1 MPAARSLR
9 LPARTPVRLDARAD
23 RLDIRDRGFTPAV
36 LHLPP
41 QYPDD
46 AWFAGRLPAYVKAG
60 MVLDQ
65 GSDGAC
71 TGFGL
76 AAVINYLTWQRDA
89 EHRQVSPR
97 MIYHLAQFYDE
108 WPGEDYSGSSCR
120 GALKGWHKHGVCR
133 RSLWPYTVRKDG
145 SVPAFET
152 PHAGWA
158 EDALQHTLGVY
169 YRIEKSDITAMQA
182 AIAQTGAIYV
192 SATIHAGWNQV
203 RNLKQSFTTLSQ
215 LPRIPAHSLHTGG
228 HAFALTGYTEDGFVV
243 QNSWGT
249 DWGQQGFAVL
259 DYDDWLS
266 HGSDAWTVAI
276 GVPARTGVPPADG
289 NRQPAAHTA
298 VAIDAGLPALP
309 AYRYT
314 PAARTMQRGQHAL
327 SPLTTDQAYNLSVVM
342 DSGTR
347 GIQRLVA
354 FASAADSIAHVVQAA
369 QDWHRTQGLRSR
381 LQLAIYAMSGLAGE
395 EQQAQQIAALAPWFL
410 ANQIYPVFLNWNN
423 GMDTLPERL
432 QQMAGTGT
440 GAGAGIGT
448 GTAAHLSAQEQAASD
463 RRLEAG
469 ADAAGLKASW
479 TQCRHQAQQAT
490 AADDPPR
497 ALHVLIRAL
506 QTLSD
511 AASPANRPQLHLIG
525 HSAGALL
532 CGQLLNGLRDMP
544 VASCSLLAPACN
556 TEDASRYFGEAIRR
570 GQLRPAQLHIDVL
583 DAQREQQDAF
593 SGTYRRSLLTLISNA
608 LEDRCQTPLIGLADS
623 FFAADQ
629 EHRDNSR
636 NRWNPACLPALKQW
650 QQQFWGK
657 NIPIAAIAGSHGSTV
672 LTAAQQ
678 QCLHLV
684 SRRTLRTLSGEQPV
698 SHAALALDLDLLG
711 TLLQRLRGR
720 KALLARP

>member
-1 MPAARSLR
+1 MPAARPAR
-9 LPARTPVRLDARAD
+9 LPARATVRLDARAD
-23 RLDIRDRGFTPAV
+23 RLDIRDRWFTPAV

-41 QYPDD
+41 QCPDD
-46 AWFAGRLPAYVKAG
+46 AWFAERLPVYVKAG

-76 AAVINYLTWQRDA
+76 AAVINYLYWQRDA

-145 SVPAFET
+145 SVPAFEA

-203 RNLKQSFTTLSQ
+203 RNLKQPFTTLSQ

-243 QNSWGT
+243 QNSWGIN
-249 DWGQQGFAVL
+249 WGQQGFAVL
-259 DYDDWLS
+259 GYDDWLS
-266 HGSDAWTVAI
+266 HGSDVWTVAM
-276 GVPARTGVPPADG
+276 GVPAQASVSLAVSSK
-289 NRQPAAHTA
+289 QPAAA
-298 VAIDAGLPALP
+298 RSAIPIDAGLPALP

-327 SPLTTDQAYNLSVVM
+327 SPLTTDQAYNLSVIM

-354 FASAADSIAHVVQAA
+354 FASAADSITHVVQAA

-410 ANQIYPVFLNWNN
+410 ANQIYPIFLNWSN
-423 GMDTLPERL
+423 GMETLPERL
-432 QQMAGTGT
+432 QQMSGDS
-440 GAGAGIGT
+440 IP
-448 GTAAHLSAQEQAASD
+448 AHLSAQEQAALD
-463 RRLEAG
+463 RRTEAG
-469 ADAAGLKASW
+469 ADAAGLRASW

-506 QTLSD
+506 QTLSRS
-511 AASPANRPQLHLIG
+511 ASPASRPQLHLIG

-532 CGQLLNGLRDMP
+532 CGQLLEGLRDMP
-544 VASCSLLAPACN
+544 VVSCSLIAPACN
-556 TEDASRYFGEAIRR
+556 TEDAGRYFGEAMRR

-593 SGTYRRSLLTLISNA
+593 SGTYRHSLLTLISNA

-629 EHRDNSR
+629 EHRDHSR

-657 NIPIAAIAGSHGSTV
+657 NIPIAAAAGSRANTG

-678 QCLHLV
+678 QRLHLI
-684 SRRTLRTLSGEQPV
+684 SRRTLRTVSGEQPV

-711 TLLQRLRGR
+711 ALLQRLRGR